1 MSDDVSVLVDEIEAY
16 DDGTVARI
24 RILSVP
30 QSPTFDEGIKYAFHY
45 GSATADNPYIR
56 FDNHHGTHEL
66 HLGGATYECSFPGVR
81 VIKRAWRSALPF
93 EKRADW

>member
-45 GSATADNPYIR
+45 GSAQLITR
-56 FDNHHGTHEL
+56 T
-66 HLGGATYECSFPGVR
+66 
-81 VIKRAWRSALPF
+81 SASTTIMEPTNSISEDQLTSVAF
-93 EKRADW
+93 RESE